1 MRSVYVPLLML
12 AGGLTARADFS
23 FTMTQKGGNE
33 QVTKHYLKGQKM
45 MVDRGTKITIL
56 DFEAQTMTVLDNA
69 AKTYTVSRFDDLAK
83 GTPAVDITADV
94 KNTGEKKVINGYN
107 ASQVTMTMDVDMPQ
121 AKQAGMK
128 ARMEVELWLSPD
140 VPGGREVA
148 AFYRKNAAHFPMAA
162 LGGGNNPSMQQAMA
176 KLQRQMAELDGVP
189 VMEIIR
195 MKAGGGAGGPS
206 SAQMQQMAQARA
218 KLEAMAQQGGPAAA
232 GAQQALARMGAM
244 GSGSGNLFEMT
255 MEAGNFSASAIPDST
270 FAIPE
275 GYRKSEK

>member
-1 MRSVYVPLLML
+1 
-12 AGGLTARADFS
+12 
-23 FTMTQKGGNE
+23 
-33 QVTKHYLKGQKM
+33 
-45 MVDRGTKITIL
+45 
-56 DFEAQTMTVLDNA
+56 
-69 AKTYTVSRFDDLAK
+69 
-83 GTPAVDITADV
+83 
-94 KNTGEKKVINGYN
+94 
-107 ASQVTMTMDVDMPQ
+107 
-121 AKQAGMK
+121 
-128 ARMEVELWLSPD
+128 
-140 VPGGREVA
+140 
-148 AFYRKNAAHFPMAA
+148 
-162 LGGGNNPSMQQAMA
+162 
-176 KLQRQMAELDGVP
+176 
-189 VMEIIR
+189 